1 MVRRN
6 AMQVPARR
14 VDAEALP
21 MPDLGFGELVPD
33 TFVTSA
39 SVQRPQPYM
48 INHSGTY
55 IEDVRRE
62 NCLEKVMLAL
72 PTPEAILSWN
82 PNVTLPAGCSIRHSR
97 LSFPGLQT
105 QYSDRKS

>member
-82 PNVTLPAGCSIRHSR
+82 PNVTHAKALMMAIAELLPVFNNRPADEINH
-97 LSFPGLQT
+97 
-105 QYSDRKS
+105 